1 MLLKADHIAK
11 SYGEHSVLS
20 DASLEVSAGRVSVLM
35 GANGSGKTTLF
46 NIISGYIPQDKG
58 EIRLDDKEISRLKP
72 FQRKRKG
79 IGRTFQDLRLIGD
92 LTVLENVMLAFP
104 GQEGEKWWKAL
115 FPLKSVKTEQSENA
129 DKAIEILRKC
139 FIEDIASSKANEVS
153 FGQQK
158 LLNLACC
165 LASGASVLL
174 LDEPVAG
181 VNPVFRSELST
192 IIKGLKEQGKSV
204 LIIEHNADFIE
215 EVADEILFLH
225 QGRIQRFGSYQEFR
239 NAPEVIDAY
248 V

>member
-1 MLLKADHIAK
+1 MLLKANHIAK

-58 EIRLDDKEISRLKP
+58 EIRLDDQEISRLKP
-72 FQRKRKG
+72 FQRKRIG

-92 LTVLENVMLAFP
+92 LTVVENVMLAFP
-104 GQEGEKWWKAL
+104 DQEGEKWWKDL
-115 FPLKSVKTEQSENA
+115 FPNKSVGIEQRSNA
-129 DKAIEILRKC
+129 DEAVEVLRKC
-139 FIEDIASSKANEVS
+139 FIGDIASNKANEIS
-153 FGQQK
+153 FGEQK

-181 VNPVFRSELST
+181 VDPVFRPELST
-192 IIKGLKEQGKSV
+192 IIKGLKAQQKSV

>member
-1 MLLKADHIAK
+1 MLLEAAHIAK
-11 SYGEHSVLS
+11 SYGEYIVLS
-20 DASLEVSAGRVSVLM
+20 DASLAVSAGQVSVLM

-46 NIISGYIPQDKG
+46 NIISGYLRPDKG
-58 EIRLDDKEISRLKP
+58 KIKLNDQDICSMKP

-115 FPLKSVKTEQSENA
+115 LPNKSVVIEQRSNA
-129 DKAIEILRKC
+129 DKAVEVLRKC
-139 FIEDIASSKANEVS
+139 FIEDIASNKANEIS

-165 LASGASVLL
+165 LASEASVLL

-181 VNPVFRSELST
+181 VNPDYRLKLTT

-204 LIIEHNADFIE
+204 LIIEHNPDFIK
-215 EVADEILFLH
+215 EVANEILFLRK
-225 QGRIQRFGSYQEFR
+225 GRIQRFESYQEFR
-239 NAPEVIDAY
+239 DTPEIIDAY

>member
-1 MLLKADHIAK
+1 MLLQVNHIAK
-11 SYGEHSVLS
+11 SYGEHIVLS
-20 DASLEVSAGRVSVLM
+20 DASLEASAGRISVLM

-58 EIRLDDKEISRLKP
+58 EVYLDDKEISRLKP
-72 FQRKRKG
+72 YQRKLLG
-79 IGRTFQDLRLIGD
+79 IGRAFQDLRLIGN
-92 LTVLENVMLAFP
+92 LSVQENVRLAFP
-104 GQEGEKWWKAL
+104 SQEGEKWWKAL
-115 FPLKSVKTEQSENA
+115 LPSKAVNEEQRKNA
-129 DKAIEILRKC
+129 GKAATILAQC
-139 FIEDIASSKANEVS
+139 FIDDIATSKAGEIS

-165 LASGASVLL
+165 IASGASVLL

-181 VNPVFRSELST
+181 VNPVYREKLST
-192 IIKGLKEQGKSV
+192 IIQGLKEQGKSL

-215 EVADEILFLH
+215 KVADEILFLH
-225 QGRIQRFGSYQEFR
+225 DGRIRRYGSYTEFR

>member
-1 MLLKADHIAK
+1 M
-11 SYGEHSVLS
+11 
-20 DASLEVSAGRVSVLM
+20 
-35 GANGSGKTTLF
+35 
-46 NIISGYIPQDKG
+46 
-58 EIRLDDKEISRLKP
+58 
-72 FQRKRKG
+72 
-79 IGRTFQDLRLIGD
+79 
-92 LTVLENVMLAFP
+92 
-104 GQEGEKWWKAL
+104 
-115 FPLKSVKTEQSENA
+115 
-129 DKAIEILRKC
+129 RKC

-181 VNPVFRSELST
+181 VDPVFRPELST
-192 IIKGLKEQGKSV
+192 IIKGLKAQQKSV